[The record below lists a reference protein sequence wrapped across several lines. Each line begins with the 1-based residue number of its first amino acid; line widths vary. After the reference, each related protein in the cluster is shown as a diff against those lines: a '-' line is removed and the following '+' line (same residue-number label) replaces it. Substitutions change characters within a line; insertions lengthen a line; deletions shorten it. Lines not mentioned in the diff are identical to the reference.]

1 MTVLTERFA
10 RAVDY
15 ARIAHADQK
24 RKGTDIP
31 YLTHLLSVASL
42 VIEFG
47 GSEDQAIAGLLHDT
61 IEDCGEEHEAIIRT
75 QFGDAVAD
83 IVRACTDG
91 TAEGKGTHTTPEAKK
106 ADWLRRKQTY
116 LEHLAEAPDDVL
128 LVSGCDKLHNARAIV
143 GDLENPDVGMSVFER
158 FKGGV
163 DGTLG
168 YYEFLREVFSE
179 RDCPAAFVLDATV
192 GRMHDL
198 AGFSGR
204 MPFAWIDSTTPPVAK
219 TRRNT

>member
-15 ARIAHADQK
+15 ARIAHAGQV
-24 RKGTDIP
+24 RKGTTIP
-31 YLTHLLSVASL
+31 YLTHLLGVATL

-61 IEDCGEEHEAIIRT
+61 LEDCGAHHEPVIRA

-83 IVRACTDG
+83 IVLACTDG
-91 TAEGKGTHTTPEAKK
+91 TAEGKGEHTTPEAKK
-106 ADWLRRKQTY
+106 ADWLRRKQDY
-116 LEHLAEAPDDVL
+116 LAHLAEAPDDVL

-143 GDLENPDVGMSVFER
+143 GDLEDPDVGINVFTR

-168 YYEFLREVFSE
+168 YYESLHRTLQQ
-179 RDCPAAFVLDATV
+179 RAAATAPTLDAEV
-192 GRMHDL
+192 ARMHGL
-198 AGFSGR
+198 AGAPERHPRAATSQDGQ
-204 MPFAWIDSTTPPVAK
+204 P
-219 TRRNT
+219 

>member
-15 ARIAHADQK
+15 ARIAHAGQT

-42 VIEFG
+42 VIELG

-61 IEDCGEEHEAIIRT
+61 IEDCGEEHEAIIRE

-83 IVRACTDG
+83 IVVACTDG
-91 TAEGKGTHTTPEAKK
+91 TAEGKATIVEAEAKK
-106 ADWLRRKQTY
+106 RDWLERKHAY
-116 LEHLAEAPDDVL
+116 LAHLAEASDDVL

-143 GDLENPDVGMSVFER
+143 GDLEDPEVGMNVFAR

-168 YYEFLREVFSE
+168 YYESLHRTLRQ
-179 RDCPAAFVLDATV
+179 RAAAIAPTLDAEV
-192 GRMHDL
+192 ARMHGL
-198 AGFSGR
+198 AGATER
-204 MPFAWIDSTTPPVAK
+204 HPLAVT
-219 TRRNT
+219 

>member
-1 MTVLTERFA
+1 MQATVLAGGRMTVLTDRFT

-15 ARIAHADQK
+15 ARIAHAGQT

-61 IEDCGEEHEAIIRT
+61 IEDCGEEHEAIIRE
-75 QFGDAVAD
+75 QFGDVVAD
-83 IVRACTDG
+83 IVVACTDG
-91 TAEGKGTHTTPEAKK
+91 TAQGKAALVDADAKK
-106 ADWLRRKQTY
+106 RDWMDRKRAY
-116 LEHLAEAPDDVL
+116 LAHLAEAPDDVL

-143 GDLENPDVGMSVFER
+143 GDLEDPDVGMNVFAR

-168 YYEFLREVFSE
+168 YYESLHRTLQQ
-179 RDCPAAFVLDATV
+179 RAAAIAATLDAEV
-192 GRMHDL
+192 ARMHGL
-198 AGFSGR
+198 AGATER
-204 MPFAWIDSTTPPVAK
+204 HPLAVT
-219 TRRNT
+219 